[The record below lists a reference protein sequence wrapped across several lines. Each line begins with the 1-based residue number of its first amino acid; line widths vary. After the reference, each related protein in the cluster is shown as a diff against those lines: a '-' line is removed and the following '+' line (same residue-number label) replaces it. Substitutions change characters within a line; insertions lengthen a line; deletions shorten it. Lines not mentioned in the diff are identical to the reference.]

1 VTSGGHHR
9 GWVAGA
15 APAAATPVDAR
26 HREALRRWLA
36 SGVLPVPRDAA
47 EAAAIVEAAREQ
59 RLIALLHA
67 AVETEGGAAWSG
79 AVRGVLADEHR
90 RLLVRGVGQLDLAA
104 RVEARLAAKGQ
115 RSLPLKGAA
124 IAESLYASPAERP
137 MADVDVLAL
146 NDWPSSVR
154 ALEEAG
160 FERADRADH
169 AWSFVDPDTRSLV
182 ELHHSVTS
190 CREVFRLDAEALW
203 ARSRPAAGQVRR
215 VPSAEDLLVQI
226 AQHALF
232 QHAGVLWLVQWLDIR
247 RLIERDPP
255 EPARLA
261 RAAREARAAL
271 CVWAALAAATAIVG
285 APVYPELAPEAA
297 VPSALTAWVEEVR
310 RDPLSAVT
318 PAPPPLA
325 RLRWA
330 LAAGRRW
337 SLITGTLRPPD
348 AETGTA
354 LGSASAI
361 VRRMAGLVRRWG
373 TTVLR

>member
-1 VTSGGHHR
+1 
-9 GWVAGA
+9 
-15 APAAATPVDAR
+15 VDAR
-26 HREALRRWLA
+26 HREALRRWLV
-36 SGVLPVPRDAA
+36 SGVLPVPRDDA
-47 EAAAIVEAAREQ
+47 EATAIVEAAREQ
-59 RLIALLHA
+59 RLVARLHA
-67 AVETEGGAAWSG
+67 AIAAPEGAAWPG
-79 AVRGVLADEHR
+79 ALRDLLAEEHR

-104 RVEARLAAKGQ
+104 RVDALLAARGL

-146 NDWPSSVR
+146 DDWPASVR

-169 AWSFVDPDTRSLV
+169 AWSFVDPETRSLV

-203 ARSRPAAGQVRR
+203 RRARPATGQVRR
-215 VPSAEDLLVQI
+215 VPSSEDLLVQI

-232 QHAGVLWLVQWLDIR
+232 QHAGVLWLVQWLDLR
-247 RLIERDPP
+247 RLLERDPP
-255 EPARLA
+255 DLERLA
-261 RAAREARAAL
+261 AAAHESRAARCVRAAL
-271 CVWAALAAATAIVG
+271 SAATAIVG
-285 APVYPELAPEAA
+285 ATAYPEWAA
-297 VPSALTAWVEEVR
+297 EPPLPSSLQRWVAQVR
-310 RDPLSAVT
+310 RHPLVAVT

-337 SLITGTLRPPD
+337 SLITGTLRSPD
-348 AETGTA
+348 AERTDTA

-361 VRRMAGLVRRWG
+361 VRRAAGLVRRWG
-373 TTVLR
+373 TTILR

>member
-1 VTSGGHHR
+1 M
-9 GWVAGA
+9 AGA

-59 RLIALLHA
+59 RLIALLHSA
-67 AVETEGGAAWSG
+67 IETAGGAAWSG

-104 RVEARLAAKGQ
+104 RVAALLAARGL

-124 IAESLYASPAERP
+124 LAESLYASPAERP
-137 MADVDVLAL
+137 MADVDTLAL
-146 NDWPSSVR
+146 DDWQSSVR

-160 FERADRADH
+160 FECAERADH
-169 AWSFVDPDTRSLV
+169 AWSFVDPATRSLV
-182 ELHHSVTS
+182 ELHRSVTS
-190 CREVFRLDAEALW
+190 CGEVFGLDADALW
-203 ARSRPAAGQVRR
+203 SRARTAPGQVGR
-215 VPSAEDLLVQI
+215 VPSSEDLLVQI

-255 EPARLA
+255 EPVRLA

>member
-1 VTSGGHHR
+1 MS
-9 GWVAGA
+9 A
-15 APAAATPVDAR
+15 APVDAR
-26 HREALRRWLA
+26 HRDALRRWLV
-36 SGVLPVPRDAA
+36 SGSLPSPAGAA
-47 EAAAIVEAAREQ
+47 EAGALVEAAREQ
-59 RLIALLHA
+59 RLAALLHA
-67 AVETEGGAAWSG
+67 AVEATGGDEWPR
-79 AVRGVLADEHR
+79 AVRDRLAEEDR

-104 RVEARLAAKGQ
+104 RVDALLAARGL

-146 NDWPSSVR
+146 DDWPASVR

-169 AWSFVDPDTRSLV
+169 AWSFVDPVTRSLV

-203 ARSRPAAGQVRR
+203 RRARPAAGQVRR

-232 QHAGVLWLVQWLDIR
+232 QHAGVLWLVQWLDLR
-247 RLIERDPP
+247 RLLERDPP
-255 EPARLA
+255 DLARLA
-261 RAAREARAAL
+261 AAAHESRAARCVRAAL
-271 CVWAALAAATAIVG
+271 SAATAIAG
-285 APVYPELAPEAA
+285 APAYPEWAA
-297 VPSALTAWVEEVR
+297 EPPLPSSLQRWVEQVR
-310 RDPLSAVT
+310 RDPLVAVT

-337 SLITGTLRPPD
+337 SLVTGTLRSPD
-348 AETGTA
+348 ADLTGTA
-354 LGSASAI
+354 LGSASAV
-361 VRRMAGLVRRWG
+361 VRRAAGLVRRWG
-373 TTVLR
+373 TTILR